1 MRGINRMIT
10 GDMWKV
16 KRSHYKYH
24 DYERIPIQFSI
35 SAGDRYLADNN
46 YLFRGEHN
54 PYLEFRAV
62 YGNPFDKINDAPYD
76 YFTATATLGLSPN
89 QPLIS
94 KINLLG
100 KLWGV
105 PLKTSTGMEMMFG
118 VFQHFNY
125 FVSVEIINGSGRIPY
140 KISEAASVGP
150 GIIYKFPRMN
160 SLVNLEQS
168 VFLSAILLGGS
179 LTDYYNVIDRN
190 YNMGSGYSVK
200 NKTLLDFGRYGQF
213 ALNLHLYQIF
223 TWKGYEHKDLENTN
237 PLYLNAQG
245 DKGNVMLAVV
255 NPLIELNLSRHFKAN
270 MEISYFYRH
279 THYTYHK
286 DVQYKTFETRVGLL
300 YQF

>member
-1 MRGINRMIT
+1 MTATWQIT
-10 GDMWKV
+10 
-16 KRSHYKYH
+16 
-24 DYERIPIQFSI
+24 ITF
-35 SAGDRYLADNN
+35 
-46 YLFRGEHN
+46 FRGEHN

-125 FVSVEIINGSGRIPY
+125 FDSEEIINGSGRIPY

-200 NKTLLDFGRYGQF
+200 TKPFLTSDATDSLHSTCISTKSSPGKDTSTKTSK
-213 ALNLHLYQIF
+213 I
-223 TWKGYEHKDLENTN
+223 
-237 PLYLNAQG
+237 P
-245 DKGNVMLAVV
+245 
-255 NPLIELNLSRHFKAN
+255 ILS
-270 MEISYFYRH
+270 I
-279 THYTYHK
+279 
-286 DVQYKTFETRVGLL
+286 
-300 YQF
+300 